1 MKMILSPGKLE
12 ELYGKFRNMNTN
24 ENDFATGEI
33 RRIVQEEPDRTSSGA
48 TTSLYRKTQGLLQSV
63 TEGLQTRLYST
74 VVPSMSDQPSASSAT
89 PGNSSLNQL
98 QISSIWGP
106 HKKKKR
112 KDQTVNPA
120 IPTVL
125 NLTSKLAHLIKLKHF
140 MLVCIQKILK

>member
-1 MKMILSPGKLE
+1 MILSPGKLE

-63 TEGLQTRLYST
+63 TKLQTRLYST

-89 PGNSSLNQL
+89 PGNSSLNQV

-120 IPTVL
+120 IPTIL
-125 NLTSKLAHLIKLKHF
+125 HLTSKLAHLIKLKHF